1 MGETDTD
8 GLYRHYDNSRRV
20 YAWTAL
26 VDREVPDA
34 LGHAS
39 VELHDESIT
48 YLVHLTGG
56 HAEEGTDTFG
66 D

>member
-1 MGETDTD
+1 MGETDTE
-8 GLYRHYDNSRRV
+8 GLYRHHDNARRV
-20 YAWTAL
+20 FAWTAIVEL
-26 VDREVPDA
+26 EVPDA

-39 VELHDESIT
+39 VELRDESAM